1 MTFREGDKATGV
13 GRALGELEQLVL
25 VAILRLGDEAYGVPI
40 VEEIEARTGRKV
52 KRSAVYVALTRMEK
66 RGLVSSR
73 MGDPTPERGGKA
85 KRYFRV
91 EPEAIDKIKASKEA
105 LVSMWQGVKA
115 LS

>member
-1 MTFREGDKATGV
+1 MSDASKASAAAN
-13 GRALGELEQLVL
+13 RALGELEQLVL

-40 VEEIEARTGRKV
+40 VEEIERRTGRNV
-52 KRSAVYVALTRMEK
+52 KRAAVYVALTRMET

-73 MGDPTPERGGKA
+73 MGEPTPERGGKA

-91 EPEAIDKIKASKEA
+91 GPEAIDKLKASKEA
-105 LVSMWQGVKA
+105 LVSMWEGVEA